1 MAKKGSNAV
10 YRLTDLIGT
19 SVQSGQDAVR
29 SAVKTASKSLGDL
42 RSAEVTKPELK
53 VEHGKGVQFRTRL
66 SLSFKH
72 RA

>member
-1 MAKKGSNAV
+1 
-10 YRLTDLIGT
+10 
-19 SVQSGQDAVR
+19 
-29 SAVKTASKSLGDL
+29 L